1 VRSCPASPRIL
12 LLGMDSGHPW
22 GLSFLQ
28 RPSLPCAAQ
37 LLVPTA
43 MPKLCTISRGHFSP
57 AWRRSRSRDDNPPKQ
72 CWGRA
77 AGRRCGNRE
86 EPGTAEILPGSESS
100 FPHLLGLHKICGKF
114 YTRRCG
120 EDKHQSKMLGLEVPN
135 AWSKPRLSLRAFP
148 AMSARCGQDQSDA
161 LSRALLSSAGRGWGA
176 PGKSTMRRVDPGT
189 ERCGRRWERGPS
201 GARSSG
207 EWHWDACSRT
217 VT

>member
-1 VRSCPASPRIL
+1 MTSPPAGFHQAARARRRARTRREEVRSCPASPRIL

-28 RPSLPCAAQ
+28 GPSLPCAAQ

-43 MPKLCTISRGHFSP
+43 MPKLCAISRGHFSP

-86 EPGTAEILPGSESS
+86 EPGTAEILPGSESG

-120 EDKHQSKMLGLEVPN
+120 EDKHQSKTLGEPFCPAAARKPGVALVPLLGER
-135 AWSKPRLSLRAFP
+135 SP
-148 AMSARCGQDQSDA
+148 CVH
-161 LSRALLSSAGRGWGA
+161 RALN
-176 PGKSTMRRVDPGT
+176 
-189 ERCGRRWERGPS
+189 
-201 GARSSG
+201 
-207 EWHWDACSRT
+207 
-217 VT
+217 